1 METQQQEWF
10 SNWFDSPYYPVLYAH
25 RDEAEAAQFV
35 DSLMEYLR
43 LPGDSIVAD
52 MACGEGRYAYQ
63 LSKYVAKVIGFD
75 LSAARIQK
83 AQEQFAG
90 DRVLFYEHDMRA
102 PMHVNYFDAI
112 FNFFTSFGYF
122 NTYRDHLNAARSLSN
137 GLKKG
142 GLLVIDYF
150 NNVYVKNKL
159 VAEEQII
166 KGNIIFDIKRY
177 VSEGKIVKEIVVRD
191 GNAPP
196 LHFEE
201 RVSDVSVERFK
212 LLFEKAG
219 LQLENIFGDYR
230 LSSFD
235 REHSPRLIMI
245 FRK

>member
-25 RDEAEAAQFV
+25 RDEAEAERFV
-35 DSLMEYLR
+35 DNLMQHLR
-43 LPGDSIVAD
+43 LPADSIVAD

-63 LSKYVAKVIGFD
+63 LSKYVHKVLGFD
-75 LSAARIQK
+75 LSSARIQK
-83 AQEQFAG
+83 AQEQFAS

-122 NTYRDHLNAARSLSN
+122 NTYRDHLNAAQSLAN

-150 NNVYVKNKL
+150 NNGFVKNKL

-177 VSEGKIVKEIVVRD
+177 VSEGKIVKEITVKD
-191 GNAPP
+191 GDAAP

-212 LLFEKAG
+212 LLFEEAG
-219 LQLENIFGDYR
+219 LQLENIFGDYG
-230 LSSFD
+230 LNGFD
-235 REHSPRLIMI
+235 PELSPRLIMI